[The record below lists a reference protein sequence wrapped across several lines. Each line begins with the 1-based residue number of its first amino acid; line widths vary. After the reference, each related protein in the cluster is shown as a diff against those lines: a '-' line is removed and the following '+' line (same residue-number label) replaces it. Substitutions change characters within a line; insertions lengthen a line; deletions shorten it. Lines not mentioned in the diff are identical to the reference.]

1 MADQADNLVLDI
13 LREIRV
19 EQEAMRQEFR
29 ADISELNL
37 KVGTLAQSMVSMR
50 KDINGLEDAVRGMGN
65 DMRVIALAVDEHTH
79 RLDRIEAHYNPQAV
93 Q

>member
-1 MADQADNLVLDI
+1 MAEQTDNLVI
-13 LREIRV
+13 EMLRAIRA
-19 EQEAMRQEFR
+19 EQESMRMEFR
-29 ADISELNL
+29 TDIAELNL

-79 RLDRIEAHYNPQAV
+79 RLDRIEAHYNPQPV